1 MDVIN
6 LSQQDVIHGDNT
18 ESPRQEPQQACNKK
32 LSLPSTGLHYLF
44 KTILIQHLLPVSRPL
59 NLSLPTGVASSM
71 ISILHGFT
79 LNTCDDSVKLVL
91 TLNAIPLDKKVP
103 LNNITDWNSFKIKL
117 IEEFRSRDIFGREV
131 NQIFDL
137 LPHYESIKTG

>member
-1 MDVIN
+1 
-6 LSQQDVIHGDNT
+6 
-18 ESPRQEPQQACNKK
+18 
-32 LSLPSTGLHYLF
+32 
-44 KTILIQHLLPVSRPL
+44 
-59 NLSLPTGVASSM
+59 M

-117 IEEFRSRDIFGREV
+117 NEEFRSRDIFGREV

>member
-18 ESPRQEPQQACNKK
+18 ESPRQEPQKACNKK
-32 LSLPSTGLHYLF
+32 LSLSSTELHYLF
-44 KTILIQHLLPVSRPL
+44 KTILIQHLLPVSSPL

-79 LNTCDDSVKLVL
+79 LNTWDDYVKLVL
-91 TLNAIPLDKKVP
+91 TLYAIPLDKKVP
-103 LNNITDWNSFKIKL
+103 LNNITNWNSFKIK
-117 IEEFRSRDIFGREV
+117 
-131 NQIFDL
+131 
-137 LPHYESIKTG
+137 